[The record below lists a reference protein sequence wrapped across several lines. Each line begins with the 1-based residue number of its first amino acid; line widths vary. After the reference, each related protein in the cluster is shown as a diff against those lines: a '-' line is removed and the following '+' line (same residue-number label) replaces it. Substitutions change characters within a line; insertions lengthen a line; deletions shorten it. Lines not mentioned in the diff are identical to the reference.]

1 MLLQFEPKIGDI
13 FILKYKNGGRIACK
27 AVKTKVLCQ
36 NCILYNNSIS
46 MCNSIVCN
54 KNERFDKTDIIIT
67 EFKI

>member
-27 AVKTKVLCQ
+27 AVKAKVSCQ

-46 MCNSIVCN
+46 MCNSIVCA
-54 KNERFDKTDIIIT
+54 KDQRFDNTNIIII
-67 EFKI
+67 KV